1 MRNSNKQDAR
11 ARADDKDR
19 STRAGES
26 SSLLQRLMQKIAGAG
41 EPERGDGRA
50 RPLEPAGRRSGKGAE
65 SVAPYLDEKRNT
77 QPGPLE

>member
-1 MRNSNKQDAR
+1 MSHSKKHDTHRS
-11 ARADDKDR
+11 ADDKQGHPHPGG
-19 STRAGES
+19 T
-26 SSLLQRLMQKIAGAG
+26 SSLLQRLLQKIAGAG
-41 EPERGDGRA
+41 EQERGEDRA